1 MLHARDYLLS
11 ARPDRR
17 IIVCGDNDRPALLAE
32 VAQSADVL
40 VHEATFV
47 QAAIDRARASY
58 GHSSAAAV
66 AGFAEAAGVR
76 NLVLTHFSA
85 RYQAN
90 PAVSPS
96 IEDVRSEAAALYN
109 GQLILARDLQR
120 YHLDRLG
127 HLQPVEIERK
137 PLQVAP

>member
-1 MLHARDYLLS
+1 M
-11 ARPDRR
+11 
-17 IIVCGDNDRPALLAE
+17 PAT
-32 VAQSADVL
+32 QSAGVPGLRFHDL
-40 VHEATFV
+40 RHTGATL
-47 QAAIDRARASY
+47 AAASGASLRALMSRI
-58 GHSSAAAV
+58 GHSSAAAI

-90 PAVSPS
+90 PALSPS

-120 YHLDRLG
+120 YRLDRLG
-127 HLQPVEIERK
+127 HLQPVAIERK
-137 PLQVAP
+137 PLEVAP